1 MLHQKPIPGINEQ
14 ALSDAV
20 HKAGSRYVNLLCRAM
35 TVDPKESCK
44 VAWIVNPNESPV
56 ALKTNIFTAMCLSF
70 GCLVGPDREKDIE
83 WVVANLEFKELII
96 KDENLE
102 QISEH
107 FAFLHG
113 TFNSIKADLRR
124 YEHRLV
130 FRYALQLLLEKEAYE
145 VYGELAKNYDQTIN
159 GPHGKTR
166 LGERIEQAVGPCVK
180 EIAKRLLAIEAE
192 AAI

>member
-1 MLHQKPIPGINEQ
+1 MLHNKPLPGIDEK

-20 HKAGSRYVNLLCRAM
+20 HSAGSRYVNLLCRAM
-35 TVDPKESCK
+35 SVTPKESCK
-44 VAWIVNPNESPV
+44 VVWLVNPNESPV
-56 ALKTNIFTAMCLSF
+56 VVKTNIFTALCLSF

-83 WVVANLEFKELII
+83 WAVASLEFKELTIN
-96 KDENLE
+96 DENLE

-107 FAFLHG
+107 FAFLHSS
-113 TFNSIKADLRR
+113 FKSIKADLRR

-130 FRYALQLLLEKEAYE
+130 FRYALQLLLEKETYE

-159 GPHGKTR
+159 SLHGKTR
-166 LGERIEQAVGPCVK
+166 LGERIEQAVAPCVK
-180 EIAKRLLAIEAE
+180 EIANRLLAIEAE